1 MIHESEC
8 GMRNERRRFNLSNEV
23 DVFYDPV
30 FFIFFFF
37 TDEEKEDRQL
47 RIIEARNSIRFA

>member
-1 MIHESEC
+1 MMIHESEC

-30 FFIFFFF
+30 FFIFFF

>member
-1 MIHESEC
+1 
-8 GMRNERRRFNLSNEV
+8 MRNERRRFNVSNV
-23 DVFYDPV
+23 IVNVFYDPV
-30 FFIFFFF
+30 FSFFF